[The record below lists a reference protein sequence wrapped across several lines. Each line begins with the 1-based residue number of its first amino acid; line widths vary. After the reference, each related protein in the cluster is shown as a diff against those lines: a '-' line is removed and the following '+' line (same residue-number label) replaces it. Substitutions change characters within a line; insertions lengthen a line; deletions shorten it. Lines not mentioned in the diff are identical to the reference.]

1 MEKRTIKN
9 TSEEFLD
16 WLQVERRFAPSSIIS
31 YRSRLKCIV
40 RDIGDIELEN
50 LTAEHIFRLKSI
62 LYERENSEVFTG
74 VVMASIKG
82 LLLYSKNQLGL
93 SLKINPQTIT
103 IPKRKKKD
111 IVYLTISEI
120 NRFRDSID
128 ITTNCGLRFRTL
140 IEVLLGTACRISE
153 CLSLNRDSISLIERE
168 ARIIGKGSKERVLYF
183 NEESLY
189 WIDKYLRSRD
199 DKCPALFIT
208 TGETPKRLTNQDLSR
223 YFKRQRILAGI
234 SKKVTPH
241 ICRHTAATTMAM
253 NNCSAIFIKEILGH
267 SRLQTSIDYYISLA
281 DKQKVK
287 QAHAQYL
294 QY

>member
-1 MEKRTIKN
+1 MERTIKN
-9 TSEEFLD
+9 TTEEFLS
-16 WLQVERRFAPSSIIS
+16 WLQVERRFAQSSIIS
-31 YRSRLKCIV
+31 YRSRLNCIV
-40 RDIGDIELEN
+40 RDIGDIQLEN
-50 LTAEHIFRLKSI
+50 FTAEHIFKLKSI

-82 LLLYSKNQLGL
+82 LLLYAKNQLNL
-93 SLKINPQTIT
+93 SLKIDPKTIT
-103 IPKRKKKD
+103 IPKRKKKE
-111 IVYLTISEI
+111 IVYMNLNEI
-120 NRFRDSID
+120 NRFRESID
-128 ITTNCGLRFRTL
+128 TNTICGLRFRTL

-153 CLSLNRDSISLIERE
+153 CLSLNRDSISPIEKE
-168 ARIIGKGSKERVLYF
+168 ARIIGKGGKQRVLYF
-183 NEESLY
+183 NEESLH
-189 WIDKYLRSRD
+189 WINKYLKSRT

-208 TGETPKRLTNQDLSR
+208 TGEKPKRLSNQDLSR
-223 YFKRQRILAGI
+223 YFKRQRIIAGI

-294 QY
+294 HY

>member
-1 MEKRTIKN
+1 MEARKISN
-9 TSEEFLD
+9 TTEEFLA
-16 WLQVERRFAPSSIIS
+16 WLQVEKRFAKSSIIS
-31 YRSRLKCIV
+31 YRSRLKGIV
-40 RDIGDIELEN
+40 RDIGDLEIKN
-50 LTAEHIFRLKSI
+50 MTTEHIFKLKSI
-62 LYERENSEVFTG
+62 LYDRQNSEVFTG

-82 LLLYSKNQLGL
+82 LLLYSRDQLGL
-93 SLKINPQTIT
+93 KLKIDPSTIT
-103 IPKRKKKD
+103 IPKRKKKEV
-111 IVYLTISEI
+111 VYLTIDEV
-120 NRFRDSID
+120 NRFRDSIN
-128 ITTNCGLRFRTL
+128 INTICGLRFRTL

-153 CLSLNRDSISLIERE
+153 CLSLNRDSISRAEKE

-189 WIDKYLRSRD
+189 WIDKYIASRT
-199 DKCPALFIT
+199 DKCLALFVT
-208 TGETPKRLTNQDLSR
+208 TGEKPRRLRNQDLSR

-287 QAHAQYL
+287 QAHRDFLKY
-294 QY
+294 